1 MKGNLVLLLATLL
14 AALGLSHC
22 VIPQVSLEVLPG
34 VVVSDAALLFSTI
47 LGLLL
52 DLAQLWVGGVLGL
65 VLPLS

>member
-22 VIPQVSLEVLPG
+22 VIPHVSLEVVPG
-34 VVVSDAALLFSTI
+34 VVVSDVALLFSTI

-52 DLAQLWVGGVLGL
+52 HMTNLCVGEVIALL
-65 VLPLS
+65 C